1 MRVIKTFEDLELL
14 ENTGV
19 LNEDYL
25 QWIKDYFLQLFEAL
39 GRNGETLDQFRL
51 GWLEGFVLVLE
62 EGDNLRDLSL
72 FGLNPEDDGLLGAP
86 LEYVEKYEL
95 ESITFY
101 RIGILMD
108 NECMMTFFSE
118 LGVHDEEIEDYLA
131 EESFEIEEYHKKHK
145 DELNDDEKLPF

>member
-14 ENTGV
+14 ENTKV

-51 GWLEGFVLVLE
+51 GWMEGFVLVLE

-72 FGLNPEDDGLLGAP
+72 FGLNPEDDGLLGCP
-86 LEYVEKYEL
+86 LEYVEKCEL
-95 ESITFY
+95 EDITFY
-101 RIGILMD
+101 KLGIMFD
-108 NECMMTFFSE
+108 NESLLSFFSQV
-118 LGVHDEEIEDYLA
+118 GIHDDEIEDYLA
-131 EESFEIEEYHKKHK
+131 EEAFEIEEYHKDHK
-145 DELNDDEKLPF
+145 AELNEDHELPF